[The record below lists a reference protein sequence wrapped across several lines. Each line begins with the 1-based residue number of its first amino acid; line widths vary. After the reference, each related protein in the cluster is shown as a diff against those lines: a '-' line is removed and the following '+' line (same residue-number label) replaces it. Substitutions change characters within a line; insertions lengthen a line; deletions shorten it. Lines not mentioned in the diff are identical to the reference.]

1 MKSSTY
7 ASLVTMV
14 FLQHKNDISKSIE
27 SVIRSADTLGKQ
39 LGLQNDLSH
48 MTKYRVVSDLLQ
60 SFILTAQKTNKNKKL
75 RLSQKI
81 VHLYPEK

>member
-27 SVIRSADTLGKQ
+27 SVIRSADLLGKQ
-39 LGLQNDLSH
+39 LELHNDLSH

-81 VHLYPEK
+81 IHLYSEK